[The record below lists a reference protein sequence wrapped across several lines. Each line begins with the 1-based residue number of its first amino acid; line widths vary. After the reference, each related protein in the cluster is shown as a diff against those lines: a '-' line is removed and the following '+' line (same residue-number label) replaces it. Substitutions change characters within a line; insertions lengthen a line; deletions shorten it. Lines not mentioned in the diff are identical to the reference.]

1 MSYGADEFEM
11 LVSHPRETLESS
23 RAFGAQLQVRAIR
36 DPCGDEASARCR
48 SAATTGGQAAR
59 GGAEGTHET
68 RADEW

>member
-36 DPCGDEASARCR
+36 DPCGDEASALQKRGNY
-48 SAATTGGQAAR
+48 GGP
-59 GGAEGTHET
+59 GC
-68 RADEW
+68 